1 MKEENECEI
10 VQDLLLSYND
20 NVLNESSKKLV
31 EEHLKTCK
39 TCQEKLQEIKKDSEK
54 EKEFT
59 KEDIPEVDYLKKYR
73 RNSTIKAIV
82 SPIIIILLILIG
94 IYIYKFSIINGLVN
108 KYANSLKSDNF
119 YIEEI
124 SIDQGKTTEGK
135 DAINTTKKWYKNGK
149 YKIET
154 NSTIEYGT
162 IGEDYKVIINKEN
175 KTASKEYGAF
185 THKDKSGI
193 LTAPNPIGTGY
204 QTWLLTL
211 GTPFYWNIRK
221 DSQDIGRMYYVIESN
236 DPNHS
241 SDSELWVDM
250 ETGLPIMQVGYSCT
264 ADYYENTHIVRNMY
278 VQNTEYK
285 YEFDIVKDEDVEV
298 PDLSNYTTTEVDWN
312 EEVERL
318 KNEKN

>member
-119 YIEEI
+119 YC
-124 SIDQGKTTEGK
+124 
-135 DAINTTKKWYKNGK
+135 
-149 YKIET
+149 
-154 NSTIEYGT
+154 
-162 IGEDYKVIINKEN
+162 
-175 KTASKEYGAF
+175 F
-185 THKDKSGI
+185 
-193 LTAPNPIGTGY
+193 
-204 QTWLLTL
+204 L
-211 GTPFYWNIRK
+211 GNF
-221 DSQDIGRMYYVIESN
+221 Q
-236 DPNHS
+236 
-241 SDSELWVDM
+241 
-250 ETGLPIMQVGYSCT
+250 
-264 ADYYENTHIVRNMY
+264 
-278 VQNTEYK
+278 
-285 YEFDIVKDEDVEV
+285 
-298 PDLSNYTTTEVDWN
+298 
-312 EEVERL
+312 
-318 KNEKN
+318 